1 MKKAVLVLSVIAA
14 MACQAKA
21 DTLLGIYAGYDGWR
35 TSASGSFADS
45 AQLQT
50 FNFGDDTQASYF
62 IALEHPV
69 PLLPNIRIQRNEL
82 ETSGISSINAG
93 FSLGGQTFIVDT
105 EVRNQVDLSN
115 TDYVL
120 YYEILDN
127 DLVSIDLG
135 INGKHIK
142 GHVLVE
148 ETAAAGNQ
156 AYQSA
161 SQLVPMVF
169 GAASVGLPLTGLE
182 VFAQGSYI
190 SYDGSSIYDAQA
202 GVAYTL
208 LDNLAID
215 MTFKLGYRAV
225 NLNLDDIDN
234 LYADLDFKGVF
245 AGLAVHF

>member
-1 MKKAVLVLSVIAA
+1 MNKTVLAIGVIAA
-14 MACQAKA
+14 LAGQAQA

-45 AQLQT
+45 SQLQT
-50 FNFGDDTQASYF
+50 FNFGDDTQGSYF

-82 ETSGISSINAG
+82 EASGISTINAG
-93 FSLGGQTFIVDT
+93 FSLGGQIFIADT
-105 EVRNQVDLSN
+105 EVSNQVDLSN

-127 DLVSIDLG
+127 DLLSIDLG

-148 ETAAAGNQ
+148 ETSGAGDE

-161 SQLVPMVF
+161 SQLVPMLYS
-169 GAASVGLPLTGLE
+169 AASVGLPLTGLE

-202 GVAYTL
+202 GMAYTL
-208 LDNLAID
+208 VDNLAID

-245 AGLAVHF
+245 AGVAIHF

>member
-1 MKKAVLVLSVIAA
+1 MKKAVLMLSVITA
-14 MACQAKA
+14 MAGQAQA

-45 AQLQT
+45 SQLQT
-50 FNFGDDTQASYF
+50 FNFADDTQASYF

-82 ETSGISSINAG
+82 EASGTSTINAG
-93 FSLGGQTFIVDT
+93 FSLGGQVFITDT
-105 EVRNQVDLSN
+105 EVRNRVDLSN

-127 DLVSIDLG
+127 DLISIDLG

-142 GHVLVE
+142 GDVLVE
-148 ETAAAGNQ
+148 ETSGNGDA

-161 SQLVPMVF
+161 SQWVPMLYSAV
-169 GAASVGLPLTGLE
+169 SVGLPLTGLE

-208 LDNLAID
+208 VDNLALD

-245 AGLAVHF
+245 AGIAIHF